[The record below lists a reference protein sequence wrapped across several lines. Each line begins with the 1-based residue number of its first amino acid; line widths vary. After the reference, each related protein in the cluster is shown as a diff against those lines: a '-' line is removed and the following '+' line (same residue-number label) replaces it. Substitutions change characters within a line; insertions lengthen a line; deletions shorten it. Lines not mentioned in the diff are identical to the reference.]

1 MAVWA
6 QSDTVETA
14 QSSLNEGLRARG
26 TDPLA
31 GVVSVPTRDYQ
42 VWGEV
47 IPSNPEDGMRLLL
60 DNVYEDSWTARL
72 WHWPISTRLWTWADC
87 PR

>member
-26 TDPLA
+26 NRPPARDMSA
-31 GVVSVPTRDYQ
+31 PTRDYQ

-60 DNVYEDSWTARL
+60 DNVYEA
-72 WHWPISTRLWTWADC
+72 
-87 PR
+87 